1 MEKEKLDRI
10 KELAHKKKEIGLS
23 DEELSEQKKLY
34 DEYLAEIRA
43 SFGSILDNSVIKRPD
58 GSVEKVKDRKK
69 ND

>member
-10 KELAHKKKEIGLS
+10 KELAHKKKETGLS